1 MADNKCFFFDH
12 IFTPQQKQIE
22 KCLRNFTYFEAIAVM
37 RIIWLLVSLLKNSQ
51 SRQWWYLIA
60 LYFIKIIG
68 SITTLTLKLKI
79 KISLWLMIKKQQQS
93 SMSRSQ
99 TQYRPTLFDK

>member
-37 RIIWLLVSLLKNSQ
+37 RII
-51 SRQWWYLIA
+51 
-60 LYFIKIIG
+60 
-68 SITTLTLKLKI
+68 
-79 KISLWLMIKKQQQS
+79 
-93 SMSRSQ
+93 
-99 TQYRPTLFDK
+99 